1 MNYYRF
7 SISWPRVLPTG
18 DISNINEAGIR
29 YYDKVI
35 NKMLENN
42 IEPMVTMYHYDL
54 PSNLQTFGGW
64 TNPIMISHFQAYANL
79 LFERFG
85 DRVKYW
91 ITMNEPGD
99 FCMAGYGDSI
109 QAPGMDEHGVGE
121 YLCAHNV
128 LKAHAVVYHLY
139 RNTFY
144 EEYKGQVGITVSSRF
159 FYSDTNSSEDV
170 DRAMQFS
177 VCFRFNRI
185 VLICF
190 IFSFIFLFF
199 FFLLLSSWVGSFIQF
214 SMQWEIIRQ

>member
-7 SISWPRVLPTG
+7 SISWARILPNG
-18 DISNINEAGIR
+18 DITDINEAGIR
-29 YYDKVI
+29 YY
-35 NKMLENN
+35 NKLISKLLENN
-42 IEPMVTMYHYDL
+42 IEPMITMYHYDL

-64 TNPIMISHFQAYANL
+64 TNSIMISYFQAYANL

-91 ITMNEPGD
+91 ITFNEPGD
-99 FCMAGYGDSI
+99 FCTAGYGGVG
-109 QAPGMDEHGVGE
+109 QAPGVDEHGVGE

-159 FYSDTNSSEDV
+159 FYSDTNNSEDV

-177 VCFRFNRI
+177 VCFLYKPFYSFSSF
-185 VLICF
+185 F
-190 IFSFIFLFF
+190 I
-199 FFLLLSSWVGSFIQF
+199 
-214 SMQWEIIRQ
+214 